1 MIKLLN
7 IKRAIISL
15 IIFILLLNIILP
27 NTTANSE
34 SDGYDKG
41 VSWKPVIPIEKVTF
55 VNFDEE
61 SYIDDYSYLA
71 AIPTSVFCF
80 EDKLYS
86 HPLIYYQDPLK
97 LGENEI
103 TLDARTGIDYFMEDW
118 MEYCYQKLD
127 EMILINVPK
136 NKVNHWNA
144 RNFTVING
152 ENSYDIANKIAL
164 HDWAYSDDIVLAVI
178 EEDFETPNNIITNLV
193 EGRLQS
199 SQLYHER
206 TFDLK
211 QTNKLNPVHRNFEV
225 GNKYKY
231 LKAEVWWDS
240 LIFGPGAMIPAGD
253 PDIQLYAEQKTGWM
267 QTSAASYW
275 NVMWPLGKE
284 YAYSHVYNSGNWR
297 IGVTDIPTKA
307 DPREKKLLGG
317 RITLQGSLLKALGKK
332 VTYHV
337 DITMYP
343 GVDIVLPDYPPFG
356 CKSADI
362 TLTWNDP
369 SANLGFTL
377 VGPSGE
383 AIHTAINESRTNYL
397 EEHINQLGECLPGEN
412 YSISVFTTK
421 DLDRPINFKIKY
433 TWSQNISKQESNSLT
448 SATEGAVL
456 ASILNSPLLYV
467 SPSVI
472 SDETKNILYKLGV
485 ENVYLV
491 DIGNHVS
498 NQIID
503 EIKEITNIKE
513 VFIKEE
519 KIYEKIRGIT
529 NSNDVVFTT
538 IDPWSY
544 WLFGELKTA
553 GEKKGALFIG
563 PAAYIAAHHGV
574 PALIID
580 NHPKLSSAVTWHNE
594 FWRRYSYDRYKYH
607 VNVADMVLTG
617 KRIYEFLRENNFD
630 KEGLET
636 IITVADQYDIG
647 IPWDRIF
654 PGIANSGRICGTP
667 VDTSYWIARIVHYP
681 AMIYANPAM
690 QVKVQMINGSISKRE
705 VGVYRGKL
713 FGILNKNDPLITIKL
728 GTFKI
733 TKESG
738 EEEYRYP
745 VLCSFVAYEHRF
757 NERASEYYGGKYQCA
772 DGIIPGESPTMEA
785 IDDGVIE
792 KYTCNIGSYF
802 PDMTISEVIPFYLKK
817 GEYEVAY
824 STKLEYVV
832 KNLNSGVIMWIHNS
846 HGSGSNGGSTLF
858 WNPIEG
864 FKKSI
869 FPSALLARIK
879 IGSIIKSNFF
889 KEENPWRG
897 YEWALGSTEEPDT
910 MTMDFKGILPFT
922 NLRIPGLPPTGQA
935 WVMARKPVREFL
947 NSIIPIFNPFNVD
960 NLYDGIVGALTH
972 STFAFKGYNSIKIEE
987 NLENLHSAGF
997 ITGICETSNTY
1008 FHTMLIRHGTVFQI
1022 QDPWPTSWYSAVW
1035 LNTIPRD
1042 IVLGYTAG
1050 EAYTRGIAHVGILYL
1065 GGAGVN
1071 GDEPQWWW
1079 DDAENVVFFGDPDT
1093 RIFVPN
1099 TEYSDLNN
1107 WEKPNA
1113 LTYEKK
1119 ISFKGHVPFG
1129 ANSYPYAKSPT
1140 SFLEKYYVFIIF
1152 IFLIFIIIVTI
1163 GILKI
1168 KKKRGK
1174 KV

>member
-7 IKRAIISL
+7 IKKVIIL
-15 IIFILLLNIILP
+15 ITIFLLILNIINP
-27 NTTANSE
+27 TSNAYSNVN
-34 SDGYDKG
+34 GYDEG
-41 VSWKPVIPIEKVTF
+41 VSWKPVVPIKKVTF
-55 VNFDEE
+55 IDFDEE

-71 AIPTSVFCF
+71 SIPTSVFYF

-86 HPLIYYQDPLK
+86 HPLIYYQDPLN
-97 LGENEI
+97 LGEKEI

-118 MEYCYQKLD
+118 MEYCYQRLD

-136 NKVNHWNA
+136 NKVDHWSAINY
-144 RNFTVING
+144 TVING

-164 HDWAYSDDIVLAVI
+164 HYWAYSDNVVLAVI
-178 EEDFETPNNIITNLV
+178 EEDFNKPENVITNTL
-193 EGRLQS
+193 EGKLQS
-199 SQLYHER
+199 NQLYYER

-211 QTNKLNPVHRNFEV
+211 QTNKLNPVHKNFKV
-225 GNKYKY
+225 DDKYKY

-253 PDIQLYAEQKTGWM
+253 PDIQLYVEQKTGWM

-275 NVMWPLGKE
+275 NVLWPLGKE
-284 YAYSHVYNSGNWR
+284 FAYSHVYSPGNWR
-297 IGVTDIPTKA
+297 IGVTDIPTKEDA
-307 DPREKKLLGG
+307 QEKKLLGG
-317 RITLQGSLLKALGKK
+317 LITLQGSLLKALGKK

-343 GVDIVLPDYPPFG
+343 GIDIILPDNPPFG

-362 TLTWNDP
+362 KLTWDDP

-377 VGPSGE
+377 LGPGGE
-383 AIHTAINESRTNYL
+383 AIHTAINESRKDYL
-397 EEHINQLGECLPGEN
+397 KEHINQLGECIPGEN

-421 DLDRPINFKIKY
+421 DLDRPVNFEIEY
-433 TWSQNISKQESNSLT
+433 TWSQNISKEESNSLT
-448 SATEGAVL
+448 SATEGSIL
-456 ASILNSPLLYV
+456 ASILNAPLLYI
-467 SPSVI
+467 SPNVI
-472 SDETKNILYKLGV
+472 SQDTKNILYKLGV

-491 DIGNHVS
+491 DIGDHISSEVK
-498 NQIID
+498 D

-513 VFIKEE
+513 IFIKEE

-529 NSNDVVFTT
+529 NCNDVVFTT

-544 WLFGELKTA
+544 WYFNELEPA

-563 PAAYIAAHHGV
+563 PAAYIAAHHGT
-574 PALIID
+574 PALIIE
-580 NHPKLSSAVTWHNE
+580 NHPELSSSVVWHNE
-594 FWRRYSYDRYKYH
+594 FWRRYSYDRFKYH

-617 KRIYEFLRENNFD
+617 RRVYDFLRKNNFD

-647 IPWDRIF
+647 IPWDRMF

-681 AMIYANPAM
+681 AMIYSNPAL
-690 QVKVQMINGSISKRE
+690 QGKVQLINGSISTRE
-705 VGVYRGKL
+705 VGIYKGQL
-713 FGILNKNDPLITIKL
+713 FGIITKGNPLITIKL
-728 GTFKI
+728 GTYKI

-738 EEEYRYP
+738 QEEYEYP
-745 VLCSFVAYEHRF
+745 VLCSFIAYEHRF

-785 IDDGVIE
+785 IDDGSIE
-792 KYTCNIGSYF
+792 KYTCNQGSYF
-802 PDMTISEVIPFYLKK
+802 PDMTISEVVPFYLEK
-817 GEYEVAY
+817 GEYDVAY

-846 HGSGSNGGSTLF
+846 HGSKGNGGSTLF
-858 WNPIEG
+858 WNPVEG
-864 FKKSI
+864 FKKNKY
-869 FPSALLARIK
+869 PSSLLARFFAK
-879 IGSIIKSNFF
+879 AKS
-889 KEENPWRG
+889 EENPWRG
-897 YEWALGSTEEPDT
+897 YEWVLGSTEEPDT
-910 MTMDFKGILPFT
+910 MTMDIKGFFPFT
-922 NLRIPGLPPTGQA
+922 NLRIAGLPPTGQA
-935 WVMARKPVREFL
+935 WVVARKPVREFL

-960 NLYDGIVGALTH
+960 NLYDGVVGSLTH
-972 STFAFKGYNSIKIEE
+972 STFTLKSYNSIKIEE
-987 NLENLHSAGF
+987 DLENLHSAGF

-1022 QDPWPTSWYSAVW
+1022 QDPWPTSWYSSVW

-1042 IVLGYTAG
+1042 IILGYTAG

-1071 GDEPQWWW
+1071 GNEPQWWW
-1079 DDAENVVFFGDPDT
+1079 DDAENVIFFGDPDI
-1093 RIFVPN
+1093 RIFVPS

-1113 LTYEKK
+1113 LTFEDDL
-1119 ISFKGHVPFG
+1119 SVDGHIPFG
-1129 ANSYPYAKSPT
+1129 ANSYPHAKSPI
-1140 SFLEKYYVFIIF
+1140 SFLDKYLLFIVLFAVIV
-1152 IFLIFIIIVTI
+1152 IIAVAL
-1163 GILKI
+1163 GIKKI
-1168 KKKRGK
+1168 KKNKKRGK
-1174 KV
+1174 K